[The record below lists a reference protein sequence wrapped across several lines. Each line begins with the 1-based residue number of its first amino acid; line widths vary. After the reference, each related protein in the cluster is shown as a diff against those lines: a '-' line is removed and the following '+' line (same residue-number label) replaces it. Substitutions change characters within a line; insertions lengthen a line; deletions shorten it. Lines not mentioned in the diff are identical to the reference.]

1 LSNLQRLLKP
11 KPTSSPLPRDK
22 KRALDKARELAA
34 AAAERL
40 VIAGQEEDI
49 VILKLGKNG
58 ELHVK
63 DYGRTG

>member
-1 LSNLQRLLKP
+1 MARNLASILG
-11 KPTSSPLPRDK
+11 SAPLERDV
-22 KRALDKARELAA
+22 KRAVDKAREAA
-34 AAAERL
+34 SAAAERL

-63 DYGRTG
+63 DYGRSG